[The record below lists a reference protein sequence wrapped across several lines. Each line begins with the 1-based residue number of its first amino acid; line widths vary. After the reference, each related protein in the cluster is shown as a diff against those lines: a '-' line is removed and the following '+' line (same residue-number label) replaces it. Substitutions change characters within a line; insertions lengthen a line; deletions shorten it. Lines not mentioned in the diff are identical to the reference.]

1 MELTWLGHAAFRVRT
16 GSTALIMDPFGPELG
31 LAIPPAQARANVV
44 TLSSDAAHHA
54 AVGIVTGD
62 KPPVVF
68 SDPGEY
74 QAAGLQMRG
83 IRTTRSAQNGDGN
96 GNGGGDDEAEGE
108 TENGPQAWNTVFVV
122 EAEGIVLCHLG
133 DPDRQLSDRQIEELG
148 SPQILLL
155 PIGSPTGLSA
165 DAAVELV
172 SSVSPRIIVPMLFA
186 HPGNKTGLREL
197 RPFLAELGEK
207 APEAVSRLTVT
218 RATMPEETQLVL
230 LQPTASPL

>member
-1 MELTWLGHAAFRVRT
+1 MELTWLGHAAFRLRT
-16 GSTALIMDPFGPELG
+16 GSTALIMDPFGPDLG
-31 LAIPPAQARANVV
+31 LAVPPAQAQADVV

-54 AVGIVTGD
+54 AVSIVSGD

-74 QAAGLQMRG
+74 EAVGLRIRG
-83 IRTTRSAQNGDGN
+83 IRTTRNAQNGDGS
-96 GNGGGDDEAEGE
+96 GGDNGDDEAEDK
-108 TENGPQAWNTVFVV
+108 PQAWNTVFVV

-148 SPQILLL
+148 SPHVLLL

-165 DAAVELV
+165 DAAVEVV
-172 SSVSPRIIVPMLFA
+172 SAISPRIIVPMLFA
-186 HPGNKTGLREL
+186 HPGNKAGLREL

-207 APEAVSRLTVT
+207 APEAQSRLTLT
-218 RATMPEETQLVL
+218 RATLPEETQLSL
-230 LQPTASPL
+230 LQPAATML

>member
-16 GSTALIMDPFGPELG
+16 GGTTLIMDPFGPELG
-31 LAIPPAQARANVV
+31 LAIPPAQAQADVV

-54 AVGIVTGD
+54 AVSIVTGD

-74 QAAGLQMRG
+74 EATGLQMRG

-96 GNGGGDDEAEGE
+96 GGDEAEGE
-108 TENGPQAWNTVFVV
+108 TEEGPQVWNTMFVV

-186 HPGNKTGLREL
+186 HPGNKAGLREL
-197 RPFLAELGEK
+197 KPFLAELGEK
-207 APEAVSRLTVT
+207 APEAQSRFTVT

-230 LQPTASPL
+230 LQPAASVL